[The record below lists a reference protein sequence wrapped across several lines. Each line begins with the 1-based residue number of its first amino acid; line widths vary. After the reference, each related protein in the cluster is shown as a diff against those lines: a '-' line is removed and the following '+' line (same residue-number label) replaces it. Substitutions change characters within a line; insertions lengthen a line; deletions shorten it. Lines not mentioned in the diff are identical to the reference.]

1 MAMQDYST
9 YQSQFIIDTG
19 LDWKTNVDTFIQ
31 YCQARILDKIMTQQE
46 DLMTK
51 LIAKVGDIKLV

>member
-1 MAMQDYST
+1 MAIQNYSN
-9 YQSQFIIDTG
+9 YQIDFTIDTG

-31 YCQARILDKIMTQQE
+31 YCQARILDTIMTQQ
-46 DLMTK
+46 LMLFQQ